1 EPGSGK
7 THLLQR
13 LRLFTQKDP
22 RTWFIYIL
30 PFPGPGRFWRHLL
43 ECFFY
48 DICQR
53 SKLPEAAVHPPHGSI
68 MKEEGPGQ
76 GPLTQIEEAVTRH
89 LMNKPLAST
98 RELGRLWADI
108 CSQDTPGEPLYQRLG
123 PTFDTLT
130 IQFQLD
136 PDVMR
141 VLRHYHTWHHR
152 ACAYAYLLGR
162 DLPDEDLAYLGV
174 KQSLD
179 DEIRAREA
187 VLTFCRLT
195 GPIFTI
201 ILAFDQI
208 EGLQLTLEDL
218 DGLRA
223 FANNAV
229 DLISQCRNL
238 LILSAVQTYFLDT
251 LKKSMHSAY
260 YDRLAQ
266 DESVL
271 TLLSKDSARQ
281 LIQFRLNTQKEIADL
296 KQEDPR
302 RGALWPFHPGDM
314 DGLVH
319 EGGISPRELIRKAR
333 GLFDL
338 CAQPPVRKEKGK
350 EKIGKEREEESRPK
364 TLAGY
369 WNDQFEKE
377 LQEPCIRL
385 DAGVY
390 EDGLLKVFQIKP
402 GKGFQVKRGSEKD
415 LPVILEG
422 DGEKIG
428 ISISSSEN
436 MTSLARHLG
445 RLGESLDGKKIT
457 KLIFLRDARLPI
469 SRSATITQERLKDLG
484 RRGMRMIRPPAEAYA
499 ALSVLRKLWNE
510 AAENDLMIGDSPVSM
525 GELQRWLAEQT
536 PRPLQDL
543 VDDCQAAMVAMP
555 NDLNDKLLEVLTGQW
570 ILPVGKAAEAMGLP
584 ENDLARWVMEI
595 PEIVGCLSGPP
606 KILFLNP
613 EAVSRS

>member
-1 EPGSGK
+1 MPPQPKTHILLASVPNPFLQDRVDSPWQDSFDDVPGINQTTFLDCLKSIERVQRGNQSRGLILHGEPGSGK

-187 VLTFCRLT
+187 VLTFCRLA

-229 DLISQCRNL
+229 DLIGRCRNL

-251 LKKSMHSAY
+251 LKKSMHSSY

-266 DESVL
+266 DESIL
-271 TLLSKDSARQ
+271 TLLRKDSARQ
-281 LIQFRLNTQKEIADL
+281 LIQFRLNTQKEIAAL
-296 KQEDPR
+296 KQEDP
-302 RGALWPFHPGDM
+302 GA
-314 DGLVH
+314 
-319 EGGISPRELIRKAR
+319 ELS
-333 GLFDL
+333 GLFTRGIWTGW
-338 CAQPPVRKEKGK
+338 CTKEGYPHANSSAK
-350 EKIGKEREEESRPK
+350 REVS
-364 TLAGY
+364 L
-369 WNDQFEKE
+369 
-377 LQEPCIRL
+377 
-385 DAGVY
+385 
-390 EDGLLKVFQIKP
+390 
-402 GKGFQVKRGSEKD
+402 
-415 LPVILEG
+415 
-422 DGEKIG
+422 
-428 ISISSSEN
+428 ISAP
-436 MTSLARHLG
+436 SLR
-445 RLGESLDGKKIT
+445 
-457 KLIFLRDARLPI
+457 
-469 SRSATITQERLKDLG
+469 
-484 RRGMRMIRPPAEAYA
+484 
-499 ALSVLRKLWNE
+499 
-510 AAENDLMIGDSPVSM
+510 
-525 GELQRWLAEQT
+525 
-536 PRPLQDL
+536 
-543 VDDCQAAMVAMP
+543 
-555 NDLNDKLLEVLTGQW
+555 
-570 ILPVGKAAEAMGLP
+570 
-584 ENDLARWVMEI
+584 
-595 PEIVGCLSGPP
+595 
-606 KILFLNP
+606 
-613 EAVSRS
+613 